1 MNIVYHISQRSK
13 TSLCLLFDH
22 HLTLPYVIGAGH
34 DKFFFSQGH
43 FLIEPD
49 VKKFNPDF
57 SLDLFLT
64 SKVISRAQYNCILS
78 RQESDPYEM
87 LNFFVK

>member
-1 MNIVYHISQRSK
+1 MSIVYHISQRNK

-22 HLTLPYVIGAGH
+22 QLTLPYVIGAGH
-34 DKFFFSQGH
+34 DKFFSQGH

-64 SKVISRAQYNCILS
+64 SKVISHAQYNCILS